1 MISNFLSV
9 VQSINEYP
17 RGLLSVR
24 TRVAYSRALMDRFTP
39 PSCARGAIRPQAR
52 RRWPE
57 KMAVM
62 WPIVGR
68 LVDGGK
74 CRCYT
79 IRSKEMIAL

>member
-17 RGLLSVR
+17 RGLLIVR

-39 PSCARGAIRPQAR
+39 PLCAHGAIRPQAG

-57 KMAVM
+57 NGRM
-62 WPIVGR
+62 WPIAGR

-74 CRCYT
+74 SRLLYH
-79 IRSKEMIAL
+79 SKEMIAS